1 MARAIDG
8 NTVMLVASCPQ
19 YPHGAIDDVEGVAR
33 LGLAKGIPV
42 HVDACLGQILFSYKA
57 PDLPQ
62 ESTNISFQVVFL
74 HLLWTRP
81 VIL

>member
-1 MARAIDG
+1 MARAIDR

-42 HVDACLGQILFSYKA
+42 HVDACLGQI
-57 PDLPQ
+57 
-62 ESTNISFQVVFL
+62 
-74 HLLWTRP
+74 
-81 VIL
+81 

>member
-1 MARAIDG
+1 MLTNSSQAWQMQPDKRDAFQTQEVDLAAMARAIDG

-42 HVDACLGQILFSYKA
+42 HVDACLGQI
-57 PDLPQ
+57 
-62 ESTNISFQVVFL
+62 
-74 HLLWTRP
+74 
-81 VIL
+81 

>member
-33 LGLAKGIPV
+33 LGLARGIPV
-42 HVDACLGQILFSYKA
+42 HVDACLGQILFCAELRIIFVTLK
-57 PDLPQ
+57 
-62 ESTNISFQVVFL
+62 VHKL
-74 HLLWTRP
+74 HFRRFSCP
-81 VIL
+81 FHG